1 MTARERQAMQ
11 SPPNRE
17 TLVANR
23 DGLQTRHATGSFNV
37 TPKHKRAPGA
47 PPPDSPARVSADV
60 PSAVRLA
67 SYAKALGDP
76 IRIRLVEVLAR
87 HPGEL
92 CAGELLPLFGVAKST
107 LSHHLKTLAD
117 AGIIETRH
125 QGTFAYYLV
134 HPHALA
140 DLAGWLGQT
149 AKDGTQRA
157 GAEHPPQVAKHSVTF
172 PELITDQ
179 RGGGST

>member
-1 MTARERQAMQ
+1 MNTDLTPNHSARRGCTA
-11 SPPNRE
+11 
-17 TLVANR
+17 TL
-23 DGLQTRHATGSFNV
+23 G
-37 TPKHKRAPGA
+37 
-47 PPPDSPARVSADV
+47 PARVSADV

-117 AGIIETRH
+117 AGIIDTRH
-125 QGTFAYYLV
+125 EGTFAYYLV
-134 HPHALA
+134 LPHALA

-149 AKDGTQRA
+149 AEDGTQRA
-157 GAEHPPQVAKHSVTF
+157 GAEHPPQAAERSVTF
-172 PELITDQ
+172 PELITDK
-179 RGGGST
+179 RGGRSV